1 MEEKLLGNLK
11 IDKNFFVENYTL
23 NKIFNKVIC
32 EVEDNQYIAA
42 CNDVYSMLKYIMEKY
57 IECHYG
63 EKEVF
68 DIIQS
73 TAMIARNCRTDA
85 EEEIAEIL
93 IGINAIIGYYE
104 LKDVNDVLDFLENV
118 CDIYEIVKKTI
129 NKGILEEA

>member
-1 MEEKLLGNLK
+1 MKEKLLDDLE
-11 IDKNFFVENYTL
+11 IDKNFFAENFAL
-23 NKIFNKVIC
+23 NKMFNKVIC

-42 CNDVYSMLKYIMEKY
+42 CNDIYSMLKYMMEKY

-73 TAMIARNCRTDA
+73 TAMITRNCRSDA
-85 EEEIAEIL
+85 EKEIAEIL
-93 IGINAIIGYYE
+93 IGINAIIGYYGLE
-104 LKDVNDVLDFLENV
+104 DVNDVLNFLENV

-129 NKGILEEA
+129 NKGISEEA

>member
-1 MEEKLLGNLK
+1 MEEKLLSDLK
-11 IDKNFFVENYTL
+11 IEKNFFVENCTL
-23 NKIFNKVIC
+23 NKVFNKVIC

-42 CNDVYSMLKYIMEKY
+42 CNDIYSMLKYMMEKY

-73 TAMIARNCRTDA
+73 TAMIARNCRSDT
-85 EEEIAEIL
+85 EKEIAEIL

-104 LKDVNDVLDFLENV
+104 LKDVDDVLNFLENV
-118 CDIYEIVKKTI
+118 CDIYEKIKTTI
-129 NKGILEEA
+129 NKGTLEEA